1 MRLIRRLLALSFGD
15 WRDHLAAQRALVRA
29 EWRMRR
35 RPIGGLLNQWTS
47 PAPLLYEANSDEKD
61 RARELGAA
69 VRRVAMYGVPRSQC
83 LARSLAICE
92 LLEAHGIRGARVRL
106 GVQPTDASISAH
118 AWVEL
123 QGAIIG
129 DTVEHVATFHPLAK
143 ASGGAER

>member
-15 WRDHLAAQRALVRA
+15 WRDHLAAQRALIRA

-47 PAPLLYEANSDEKD
+47 PAPLPTEANSAQQE
-61 RARELGAA
+61 RAVALGAA

-92 LLEAHGIRGARVRL
+92 LLEEHGIRGARLRI
-106 GVQPTDASISAH
+106 GVQPTEVSISAH

-129 DTVEHVATFHPLAK
+129 DTDEHVGAFHPLAN
-143 ASGGAER
+143 ASGGAKR